1 MASICILMAMA
12 EYPLLFSLKHTPSDY
27 LVSTIFVQEELF
39 PIVGVNFYE
48 ENFLSY
54 AFQSAGNS
62 PVAKKLAMW
71 AYHGA
76 FSTRSRDSLGNSSL
90 IGGL

>member
-1 MASICILMAMA
+1 MAMA
-12 EYPLLFSLKHTPSDY
+12 EYPLLFSLRHTSSDY
-27 LVSTIFVQEELF
+27 LISTIFVQEG
-39 PIVGVNFYE
+39 GVNFYE
-48 ENFLSY
+48 EKFPVLCLP
-54 AFQSAGNS
+54 FVGNS